1 MRGDVGYDGITGAMK
16 VAHAC
21 EGLGIDIE
29 FHGAGPVQR
38 QCMAA
43 TRNTNYY
50 EMGLIHP
57 KAPASHAGDLH
68 RLRGQ
73 PDRGRLQRATCRAA
87 GSRDSVSQIDWDW
100 VEHHRTGLVVYEP

>member
-1 MRGDVGYDGITGAMK
+1 
-16 VAHAC
+16 
-21 EGLGIDIE
+21 LGIDIE

-57 KAPASHAGDLH
+57 KAPASYAGIYTDYE
-68 RLRGQ
+68 
-73 PDRGRLQRATCRAA
+73 
-87 GSRDSVSQIDWDW
+87 DSLTAVDAEGHVAVPQGPGTGVEINWDW